1 VRYAIIGGTGVY
13 DPGFLQSVQEIEV
26 KTPYGDVRIA
36 AGTYQEK
43 EIAFVSRHG
52 KGHSVAPHKVNYR
65 AIVWSLKSL
74 GVQYAVATNAVGSCN
89 PNFRVGDFVLVDQFI
104 DFTKSRPAT
113 FFDGEGTPVVHTDVT
128 NPYCPALR
136 QALLSQGLQM
146 GVPIHRHGCY
156 VCFEGPRYETA
167 AEVRLAAALGGDVL
181 GMTGVPEVGLAREAG
196 ICYAS
201 VCIVTN
207 MGAGMSET
215 ALSHI
220 DVSQVVKER
229 MGYVRRLAVDALVSS
244 ALAMCRCGESS
255 AALPGLQEA

>member
-1 VRYAIIGGTGVY
+1 M
-13 DPGFLQSVQEIEV
+13 
-26 KTPYGDVRIA
+26 
-36 AGTYQEK
+36 
-43 EIAFVSRHG
+43 
-52 KGHSVAPHKVNYR
+52 APHKVNYR

-146 GVPIHRHGCY
+146 GVPIHRHRCY
-156 VCFEGPRYETA
+156 VCLKDRAMRQPPRYGW
-167 AEVRLAAALGGDVL
+167 RQPGGDVL
-181 GMTGVPEVGLAREAG
+181 GMTGVPEVVLAREAG